1 MAWMIRLIHLLGAVN
16 ARLTRAAQ
24 TVAGVF
30 LAVMLVVVM
39 AQVVFRYVLG
49 SSLSWSE
56 EVSKSLMVWSVF
68 FVAPW
73 AYRNGANVAI
83 EALQRSFSPRF
94 RAAVQVI
101 LNVVVLWVLA
111 RFFWESLFFV
121 ARGEAITLASI
132 PIKMSWLYLVTP
144 ASFAAMLLVG
154 LELFLRHTVELVGRT
169 PPALH
174 PISPDAEA

>member
-1 MAWMIRLIHLLGAVN
+1 MVFMTRLTHVLGAIN
-16 ARLTRAAQ
+16 ERITRWAQ
-24 TVAGVF
+24 TVSGLF

-39 AQVVFRYVLG
+39 SQVVFRYVLG

-94 RAAVQVI
+94 RAVVQVI
-101 LNVVVLWVLA
+101 LNAVVLWVLA
-111 RFFWESLFFV
+111 RFLWESLFFV
-121 ARGEAITLASI
+121 ARGETVTLASL
-132 PIKMSWLYLVTP
+132 PIKMSWLYVVTP

-154 LELFLRHTVELVGRT
+154 LEMLLRHTLKLIVR
-169 PPALH
+169 
-174 PISPDAEA
+174 PDAED